1 MTEVGPVNTLP
12 KPWHDLENARKQRQR
27 LREEIEKLRTTC
39 EAEDGSQ
46 HVTEC
51 EKCYHKS
58 LELIQSTYSEPWK
71 KTWLSTRTTLRDD
84 LVTRI
89 QAVKDSEAGLEAVEE
104 RLDQE
109 KKSWYREVLLE
120 NPDFLDLGYND
131 VRREDLLA
139 ALADPECHIDDIIN
153 PVWESLDKPETW
165 SDDLEAFIEKLS
177 SAGDD
182 ASALKGIYATELF
195 KDKTTGAPLE
205 HAQPYLDAFEGEGGA
220 DVQSL
225 DQVLETLIRDLSA
238 GKSTG
243 SLRNT
248 LRKRLDEL
256 SRAKTAFEQ
265 NKAAQAKDR
274 SAAAAREAAAKALLE
289 PLPPCYTCQGVV
301 DKTQVLSCSH
311 CQLAL
316 QMAGEEGREGKKL
329 TVYCSEEC
337 LQKGQVGQP
346 LTLLLSHVAD
356 AFLQFKHEEEDHGCS
371 AKENCKSR
379 TLVSEDVDMDADSQ
393 ILSPVACAQCLAE
406 KELTVFC
413 SSECAD
419 ANIADH
425 RQSKHNVKT
434 DPDDS
439 SGTYTSMEEVV
450 KMLDEA
456 TSGLKIQWH
465 D

>member
-225 DQVLETLIRDLSA
+225 DQVLE
-238 GKSTG
+238 
-243 SLRNT
+243 
-248 LRKRLDEL
+248 
-256 SRAKTAFEQ
+256 
-265 NKAAQAKDR
+265 
-274 SAAAAREAAAKALLE
+274 
-289 PLPPCYTCQGVV
+289 
-301 DKTQVLSCSH
+301 
-311 CQLAL
+311 
-316 QMAGEEGREGKKL
+316 
-329 TVYCSEEC
+329 
-337 LQKGQVGQP
+337 
-346 LTLLLSHVAD
+346 
-356 AFLQFKHEEEDHGCS
+356 
-371 AKENCKSR
+371 
-379 TLVSEDVDMDADSQ
+379 
-393 ILSPVACAQCLAE
+393 
-406 KELTVFC
+406 
-413 SSECAD
+413 
-419 ANIADH
+419 
-425 RQSKHNVKT
+425 
-434 DPDDS
+434 
-439 SGTYTSMEEVV
+439 
-450 KMLDEA
+450 
-456 TSGLKIQWH
+456 
-465 D
+465 